1 MINAAKKKE
10 SVSGDS
16 LIVHEQRERVRWVQS
31 YHRHQHHRCGRLSYK
46 NAVMFLLCYRLCNPF
61 RGDISRSSRC
71 SMRSVCS
78 LYVCPALPC
87 LPLPSFNFCIPIIRW
102 MKCYR
107 DRNFFRSY
115 EFFFFALVVALLFLF
130 LTYVYIKSVAAKSKR
145 CHEQIWICWGR
156 KVGMENGVTRQW
168 E

>member
-1 MINAAKKKE
+1 MRKKRIREERCDQRSKKKE

-16 LIVHEQRERVRWVQS
+16 LIVHEQRERVRCVQS
-31 YHRHQHHRCGRLSYK
+31 YHRHQHHRCGRLSYKKK

-71 SMRSVCS
+71 SMRSVRS

-115 EFFFFALVVALLFLF
+115 EFFFLRSSSLYYFYF
-130 LTYVYIKSVAAKSKR
+130 
-145 CHEQIWICWGR
+145 
-156 KVGMENGVTRQW
+156 
-168 E
+168 

>member
-1 MINAAKKKE
+1 MRKKRIREERCDQRSKKKGVRIGRQSHCSRAEGE
-10 SVSGDS
+10 SEMSTIISSSSTSS
-16 LIVHEQRERVRWVQS
+16 LWAAIIQK
-31 YHRHQHHRCGRLSYK
+31 K

-115 EFFFFALVVALLFLF
+115 EFFFCARRRFIIFIFNLR
-130 LTYVYIKSVAAKSKR
+130 I
-145 CHEQIWICWGR
+145 H
-156 KVGMENGVTRQW
+156 
-168 E
+168 